1 VQKILIVEDDNK
13 IANLLKAYLESNDF
27 FVLISNSGLET
38 RKLLQ
43 SSKTSEIKAVIL
55 DLMLPDIDGEILL
68 QEIKEKEDIPVLI
81 LSAKSQIEDKL
92 AGLSLGADDYI
103 TKPFNPKEV
112 VLRVRNILK
121 RFEKQKEFAIKTF
134 NDGKIK
140 INEKS
145 FEMLIDGK
153 KVNLTATEFKILIM
167 LINKGGEVLTR
178 EEIIKKALG
187 YDYEG
192 YDRTVDAHIK
202 NIRNKIKEVDDN
214 LNCIQTVYGLGYRF
228 TCKEDA

>member
-1 VQKILIVEDDNK
+1 MQILIVEDEIQIAESLKKNLRDEGHNAMIAQDGEAALKLINEIEFDLLLLDSRMPKITGLEVCKQLRKQGNQTPIILLTALGDISNK
-13 IANLLKAYLESNDF
+13 IEAFNA
-27 FVLISNSGLET
+27 
-38 RKLLQ
+38 
-43 SSKTSEIKAVIL
+43 
-55 DLMLPDIDGEILL
+55 
-68 QEIKEKEDIPVLI
+68 
-81 LSAKSQIEDKL
+81 
-92 AGLSLGADDYI
+92 GADDYI